1 MQNGIYMKDIV
12 YIANK
17 MIEIDKR
24 CGALEYQRNQIND
37 VLESHDWN
45 SMSYLEVN
53 LILAAMRSYEKESDA
68 VVKEI
73 DDLKTLVF
81 ES

>member
-1 MQNGIYMKDIV
+1 MKDMM
-12 YIANK
+12 YITNK
-17 MIEIDKR
+17 MIEIDGR
-24 CGALEYQRNQIND
+24 CEALEHQRDQID
-37 VLESHDWN
+37 YVLKSRDWN

-53 LILAAMRSYEKESDA
+53 LILAAIRSYEKESDA

-73 DDLKTLVF
+73 KDLKTSVF

>member
-1 MQNGIYMKDIV
+1 MKDMM
-12 YIANK
+12 YITNK

-24 CGALEYQRNQIND
+24 CEALEYQRNQIDD
-37 VLESHDWN
+37 VLKSHDWN

-68 VVKEI
+68 VIKEI
-73 DDLKTLVF
+73 KDLKTLVF

>member
-1 MQNGIYMKDIV
+1 MKDMM

-24 CGALEYQRNQIND
+24 CEALEHQRDQID
-37 VLESHDWN
+37 YVLKSHDWN

-53 LILAAMRSYEKESDA
+53 LILAAIRSYEKESDA

-73 DDLKTLVF
+73 KDLKTSVF